1 MTAPAP
7 PVSRTAPSSS
17 TPTAHP
23 SKREVA
29 AAAVVAK
36 PSPSAQQPATD
47 VPLLT
52 PSIEAIMASFRTSG
66 QDTEMLKLIL
76 LAKAKEDERLAALD
90 HLRTEQLRAANTIA
104 LHQYWYQYQAFM
116 AQAQAQAQGQLPPY
130 SPTSPPPPGKRPRA
144 PSDASN
150 SSTGDEQ
157 TGKRQKTIPGQGGKP
172 SHEAVMEA
180 LRRKCQANQSQSH
193 ASAPPASS
201 SSSSSS
207 RNSPPASL
215 ATSHRPL
222 APAPA
227 PAPAPPSHRSSPSLS
242 PPLPPHHSIAPPI
255 PRRLSPPS
263 FPSRHTSFLRPAN
276 APPAPTSSSSPA
288 PPAPS
293 STHVPPPPLSLSLS
307 PVQEEE
313 PAASSHP
320 PPSTRDKLAML
331 LHATDAAAAAS
342 LRNEAARTSDVRG
355 AAVPVAVAR

>member
-36 PSPSAQQPATD
+36 PSPTAQQPATD

-116 AQAQAQAQGQLPPY
+116 AQAQGQLPPY

-157 TGKRQKTIPGQGGKP
+157 TGKRQRTIPGQGGKP

-193 ASAPPASS
+193 ASAPPASSS

-263 FPSRHTSFLRPAN
+263 LPSRHTSFLRPAN
-276 APPAPTSSSSPA
+276 APPSSSSSPA
-288 PPAPS
+288 PPTPS
-293 STHVPPPPLSLSLS
+293 STHVAPPPLSLSLS
-307 PVQEEE
+307 PVQEEGE
-313 PAASSHP
+313 TPTSGSHPP

-355 AAVPVAVAR
+355 AAVAVAR